1 VGSFHQGVGTDL
13 PQPVA
18 ASVPRQPDG
27 GPPGRYQTREP
38 RHQPSESPAT
48 MRHQVGAASA
58 APYQRG
64 GCGRRTPKPASTSLC
79 G

>member
-1 VGSFHQGVGTDL
+1 
-13 PQPVA
+13 
-18 ASVPRQPDG
+18 
-27 GPPGRYQTREP
+27 
-38 RHQPSESPAT
+38 